1 MVSERPRLTAPP
13 AEPRAAADYYDALA
27 RDADPPRREALR
39 VQAAQALLAAGDT
52 VGARSRL
59 AAIDVTNL
67 DDALIL
73 RRQTVLARVLLAEGK
88 PDAAVAALDALDT
101 LSGAP
106 ADDRARDRARAL
118 IVRAQARA
126 GRGDA
131 IGAIRDRALAAP
143 TLRDAAETA
152 NRDALTELLRGV
164 PRALLA
170 ETLADTG
177 PGIYGSW
184 LELGLALQDDPA
196 TRAASLARWQDRYPG
211 HPARAALVGLPAPAG
226 APLTATPPTLVP
238 VGPITGTVVV
248 LLPLSSE
255 LEAVARA
262 AQDGLVAAW
271 YAAAE
276 PRPELRFVD
285 TGSGGVGPAYD
296 AAVAQGA
303 QAIIGPLRKEAV
315 AELAARGTLPV
326 PTLALNAPDAG
337 PLAGNLFVLSLD
349 PLDEVLAAQEHAWNR
364 GLRRAALL
372 YPTDPWGERIFDLMR
387 DAWVARGGMVRAV
400 QGYAPRA
407 HDPGRAVAAA
417 LGIGAGEQRH
427 RRLERLLGIS
437 LGYQPGPSQD
447 VDVLLLAATAAQAR
461 LIEPQVR
468 YHGATALPVY
478 ATAQVWDL
486 ASPPGL
492 NRDLDGLAFCDT
504 PYSLGTARVRAD
516 LPPAGGLARV
526 QALGHDAYLALT
538 GLAELAGGASIA
550 GLSGTLHHAG
560 GGRIGRELPCA
571 RFADG
576 TPRLLDR
583 AQPAALAGPP

>member
-1 MVSERPRLTAPP
+1 MVSERPGLTAPP

-27 RDADPPRREALR
+27 QDAAPPRREALR

-52 VGARSRL
+52 AGARSRL
-59 AAIDVTNL
+59 AAIDVTDL

-73 RRQTVLARVLLAEGK
+73 RRQTVLARVLLAEGQ
-88 PDAAVAALDALDT
+88 PDAAVAALDALDS

-106 ADDRARDRARAL
+106 ADDRARAL
-118 IVRAQARA
+118 TVRAQARA
-126 GRGDA
+126 ARGDA

-143 TLRDAAETA
+143 TLRDAAETS
-152 NRDALTELLRGV
+152 NRDALIELLSAV
-164 PRALLA
+164 PRARLA
-170 ETLADTG
+170 DTFADTG
-177 PGIYGSW
+177 PGVYGSW

-196 TRAASLARWQDRYPG
+196 TRAASLARWQARYPG
-211 HPARAALVGLPAPAG
+211 HPARAALAGLPAPAG
-226 APLTATPPTLVP
+226 APLTATPPLLVP
-238 VGPITGTVVV
+238 TGPITGTVVV
-248 LLPLSSE
+248 LLPVSSE
-255 LEAVARA
+255 LEAVART
-262 AQDGLVAAW
+262 AQDGLLAAW

-276 PRPELRFVD
+276 PRPDLRFVD

-326 PTLALNAPDAG
+326 PTLALNAPDSGA
-337 PLAGNLFVLSLD
+337 LASNLFVLSLD

-372 YPTDPWGERIFDLMR
+372 YPTDPWGERMFDLMR
-387 DAWVARGGMVRAV
+387 DAWVARGGTVRAV
-400 QGYAPRA
+400 HGYPPRA
-407 HDPGRAVAAA
+407 HDPGKAVAAA
-417 LGIGAGEQRH
+417 LGVEAGERRH
-427 RRLERLLGIS
+427 RRLEQILGIS

-447 VDVLLLAATAAQAR
+447 VDVLWLAATAAQAR
-461 LIEPQVR
+461 LVEPQVR
-468 YHGATALPVY
+468 YHGATDLPVY

-486 ASPPGL
+486 VSPPGL
-492 NRDLDGLAFCDT
+492 NRDLEGLAFCDT
-504 PYSLGTARVRAD
+504 PYSLGTASARAD

-538 GLAELAGGASIA
+538 GLAELAGGGASIA

-560 GGRIGRELPCA
+560 AGRIGRELPCA

-576 TPRLLDR
+576 TPRLLDG
-583 AQPAALAGPP
+583 AGPAALAGPP